1 MKTVF
6 HSLLLFSL
14 LSGFIGKIAAAT
26 NIYAKNGS
34 QAFLPCE
41 WADDSV
47 RWYGVGDHQYSTGNN
62 ILQSLPISLRQR
74 LQIINDNGFNLVIN
88 DIHKDDEGSYKC
100 ISDNGT
106 INYNLYLIV
115 APSKISLRSSTDENV
130 ITVDANKM
138 FNATCEADGG
148 FPPPVLSLMMNE
160 TLLTRTET
168 RILSY
173 TINPTRTD
181 DFTNVTC
188 TANHS
193 ELNHPLEIH
202 AMFYLN
208 LSPIHLTMIEL
219 PTLFEGKL
227 VNISCISIGSRPQA
241 SSEWTIDGYVISN
254 SSEDQSE
261 IINPTET
268 YRITSILSVEF
279 NRLQNRKELSCRS
292 YNLADTKGIIQ
303 SRMIEV
309 YYHPSIEIT
318 YKNTTEDEELR
329 QFNCKPNGNPAV
341 YEFDKWEHFSMHNQ
355 FIRHL
360 EGRKTATGAGEVIL
374 PVTNLNERYQ
384 DSGIYICRAQNDIAD
399 KYGNKMQNG
408 YVSFISEGTPAAAS
422 ENVYSNKG
430 KLEDDTILIVK
441 FVSLPAPIDVF
452 WFKIDDGRDV
462 LINNSKKYTKVIT
475 PAIIQDSFHGQ
486 IIHVDGY
493 IISLFIRNLEVKD
506 FSKYN
511 CEVHNRYGNISLTVE
526 LVQLAELE
534 NAREGGWQIAGIV
547 LITIVV
553 LMVVLTVAF
562 FIYKKRISGSKS
574 DRPVEFTEL
583 NHQRHDGVQDPIN
596 RAPPPLHVAERYV
609 DDVQDPINRAPDPLA
624 VAERRIDGT
633 NQCNV
638 VQDHRETVNKED
650 NCRVSI
656 DNVYIV
662 PENQHKH
669 VVQDPTNRAPA
680 LLPDERYFDN
690 TGHPSKTENL
700 QNDILYTAPCE
711 PAENDS
717 IDRADSIINQPKCQ
731 PAEIISSEQKQTM
744 NHSTAIL
751 RPSPLSS
758 QVEDINVFS
767 KTTSVDVEYSQSSKM
782 NVVNRFPDAVVSDTD
797 SSSGFASFHGPDSM
811 DQRSSIPRP
820 IQHLLQDGLNQEDEA
835 IAIDNPSYQVEKDDD
850 IYHDAQSKPCKVS
863 SVSSEDVGSQEK
875 TSTEEVHPPTTNTD
889 KRKPLQYYPTFPK
902 LNNSDDEPWTKPAE
916 PIKVLDASQ
925 EETQPMELN
934 LKITDHNDED
944 KTDSTSED
952 NDPETQN

>member
-1 MKTVF
+1 M
-6 HSLLLFSL
+6 LA
-14 LSGFIGKIAAAT
+14 GFIEKIAAAT

-41 WADDSV
+41 WDDDSV
-47 RWYGVGDHQYSTGNN
+47 RWYGIGDHQYSTGNN

-88 DIHKDDEGSYKC
+88 DTHKHDEGSYKC

-106 INYNLYLIV
+106 LNYNLYLIV
-115 APSKISLRSSTDENV
+115 
-130 ITVDANKM
+130 DANEM

-160 TLLTRTET
+160 TLLTRKET
-168 RILSY
+168 RMLSY
-173 TINPTRTD
+173 TINPTRKD

-208 LSPIHLTMIEL
+208 LSPTHLTMIEL

-279 NRLQNRKELSCRS
+279 NRLQNRKELSCR
-292 YNLADTKGIIQ
+292 N
-303 SRMIEV
+303 
-309 YYHPSIEIT
+309 HPSIEIT
-318 YKNTTEDEELR
+318 YKNTTEDDELR

-384 DSGIYICRAQNDIAD
+384 DSGIYICRAQNGIAD
-399 KYGNKMQNG
+399 KYVYNACTSSSF
-408 YVSFISEGTPAAAS
+408 VFHSFIGTPAAAS

-441 FVSLPAPIDVF
+441 FVSQPAPIDVF
-452 WFKIDDGRDV
+452 WFKINDGRDV

-506 FSKYN
+506 FSKYY

-526 LVQLAELE
+526 LVQTTEHG
-534 NAREGGWQIAGIV
+534 NVHDGGWQTAGIV
-547 LITIVV
+547 LITIVGLV
-553 LMVVLTVAF
+553 IVITAALC
-562 FIYKKRISGSKS
+562 IYKKRRTSSS
-574 DRPVEFTEL
+574 
-583 NHQRHDGVQDPIN
+583 
-596 RAPPPLHVAERYV
+596 HVANKN
-609 DDVQDPINRAPDPLA
+609 DKK
-624 VAERRIDGT
+624 VADG
-633 NQCNV
+633 NE
-638 VQDHRETVNKED
+638 HRETVD
-650 NCRVSI
+650 NEYVP
-656 DNVYIV
+656 
-662 PENQHKH
+662 PENEQQHDRKTNGIIYIKNKKRETLMNHINKRQLLNIRFLTKDRSKH
-669 VVQDPTNRAPA
+669 MQLQKNFMTMNGVTLRMTHSIKSFKEVPDPRNRAP
-680 LLPDERYFDN
+680 LLVPDNRNIDEN
-690 TGHPSKTENL
+690 GHPSKTVE
-700 QNDILYTAPCE
+700 QNACLEDHSHHYTSPNG
-711 PAENDS
+711 PAEKS
-717 IDRADSIINQPKCQ
+717 LMKKSH
-731 PAEIISSEQKQTM
+731 EILSDKKQFEVT
-744 NHSTAIL
+744 
-751 RPSPLSS
+751 
-758 QVEDINVFS
+758 
-767 KTTSVDVEYSQSSKM
+767 
-782 NVVNRFPDAVVSDTD
+782 VSD
-797 SSSGFASFHGPDSM
+797 
-811 DQRSSIPRP
+811 
-820 IQHLLQDGLNQEDEA
+820 
-835 IAIDNPSYQVEKDDD
+835 
-850 IYHDAQSKPCKVS
+850 
-863 SVSSEDVGSQEK
+863 
-875 TSTEEVHPPTTNTD
+875 
-889 KRKPLQYYPTFPK
+889 PTFEIAH
-902 LNNSDDEPWTKPAE
+902 LA
-916 PIKVLDASQ
+916 
-925 EETQPMELN
+925 
-934 LKITDHNDED
+934 
-944 KTDSTSED
+944 
-952 NDPETQN
+952 

>member
-1 MKTVF
+1 MKTVV

-14 LSGFIGKIAAAT
+14 FSGFIEKIAAAT

-41 WADDSV
+41 WDDDSV
-47 RWYGVGDHQYSTGNN
+47 MWYGIGDHQYSNGNN

-88 DIHKDDEGSYKC
+88 DTHKNDEGSYKC

-106 INYNLYLIV
+106 LNYNLYLIV
-115 APSKISLRSSTDENV
+115 APSKISLPSSTDENI
-130 ITVDANKM
+130 ITVDANEM

-160 TLLTRTET
+160 TLLTRKET
-168 RILSY
+168 RMLSY

-208 LSPIHLTMIEL
+208 LSPTHLTMIKL

-254 SSEDQSE
+254 SSEDQSA

-318 YKNTTEDEELR
+318 YKNTTEDDELR
-329 QFNCKPNGNPAV
+329 QFNCKPNGNPAKA
-341 YEFDKWEHFSMHNQ
+341 E
-355 FIRHL
+355 
-360 EGRKTATGAGEVIL
+360 KTATGAGEVIL

-384 DSGIYICRAQNDIAD
+384 DSGIYICRAQNGIAD

-408 YVSFISEGTPAAAS
+408 FVSFISEGTPAAAS

-430 KLEDDTILIVK
+430 ILEDDTILIVK
-441 FVSLPAPIDVF
+441 FVSQPAPIDVF

-506 FSKYN
+506 FSKYY

-534 NAREGGWQIAGIV
+534 NVREGGWQIAGIV

-562 FIYKKRISGSKS
+562 SSTKREARLNLNVANINLIAVERRRRRRQRRWWT
-574 DRPVEFTEL
+574 RPWLSPERRCSFGLYDQLMTEL
-583 NHQRHDGVQDPIN
+583 RREDRQSFVHFLRMPTEMFDEILQVGPRIAKKNTFYRNPLEPGLKLAITLRH
-596 RAPPPLHVAERYV
+596 
-609 DDVQDPINRAPDPLA
+609 LA
-624 VAERRIDGT
+624 
-633 NQCNV
+633 
-638 VQDHRETVNKED
+638 
-650 NCRVSI
+650 
-656 DNVYIV
+656 
-662 PENQHKH
+662 
-669 VVQDPTNRAPA
+669 
-680 LLPDERYFDN
+680 
-690 TGHPSKTENL
+690 
-700 QNDILYTAPCE
+700 
-711 PAENDS
+711 
-717 IDRADSIINQPKCQ
+717 
-731 PAEIISSEQKQTM
+731 
-744 NHSTAIL
+744 
-751 RPSPLSS
+751 
-758 QVEDINVFS
+758 
-767 KTTSVDVEYSQSSKM
+767 
-782 NVVNRFPDAVVSDTD
+782 
-797 SSSGFASFHGPDSM
+797 SGAKYRSM
-811 DQRSSIPRP
+811 
-820 IQHLLQDGLNQEDEA
+820 
-835 IAIDNPSYQVEKDDD
+835 
-850 IYHDAQSKPCKVS
+850 
-863 SVSSEDVGSQEK
+863 
-875 TSTEEVHPPTTNTD
+875 
-889 KRKPLQYYPTFPK
+889 QYG
-902 LNNSDDEPWTKPAE
+902 
-916 PIKVLDASQ
+916 
-925 EETQPMELN
+925 
-934 LKITDHNDED
+934 
-944 KTDSTSED
+944 
-952 NDPETQN
+952 